1 MGETSKENAMAGK
14 SSAWERMDEGTRHA
28 AYAFAEHYRQ
38 FLNTAKTERET
49 VEQAVNTVRARG
61 FVPLEEKAR
70 LVPGDRVYSVV
81 RGKTLLL
88 AVVGAEPLENGMNIV
103 GAHIDAPRLDLKP
116 RPLYEE
122 AGLALLKTHYY
133 GGIKKYQWVSIPL
146 ALHGV
151 VVKNDGQVLQL
162 VIGEK
167 EQDPVFTITDLLP
180 HLAKDQMEKKMSEAV
195 VGEALNLLV
204 GGIPVSAGEVKEK
217 VKQVVLDHLQRE
229 YGLTEEDLVS
239 AELEVVPAWAA
250 RDVGLD
256 RSMIGGYGQD
266 DRVCAYAALQAAVDL
281 PAAGRT
287 AVALLVDKEEIGS
300 VGNTGMHSA
309 LLANFT
315 AELAARILPQYSD
328 LALRR
333 ILYHS
338 RALSAD
344 VDGALDPNYPDVSDK
359 LNVSRLGYGL
369 VLTKYTGSRGKSGA
383 NDAHAEFLGFVRR
396 LFNQA
401 GVIWQTGELGKVDQG
416 GGGTIAY
423 MLADYGMDVLDC
435 GVGLLGMHSPFEVA
449 SKADI
454 YMAYRGYLAFLGA

>member
-1 MGETSKENAMAGK
+1 MDDLKTAG
-14 SSAWERMDEGTRHA
+14 AWERMDDGMRQA
-28 AYAFAEHYRQ
+28 AYAFAGAYRQ
-38 FLNTAKTERET
+38 FISMAKTERET
-49 VEQAVNTVRARG
+49 VQWAAGFARNNG
-61 FVPLEEKAR
+61 FAALEERPR
-70 LVPGDRVYSVV
+70 LNPGDRIFSVV
-81 RGKTLLL
+81 RGKAMLL
-88 AVVGAEPLENGMNIV
+88 AVVGSEPLEKGLNIV
-103 GAHIDAPRLDLKP
+103 GAHVDAPRLDLKP

-122 AGLALLKTHYY
+122 NGLALLKTHYY
-133 GGIKKYQWVSIPL
+133 GGIKKYQWVSMPL

-151 VVKNDGQVLQL
+151 VVRGDGQVLPL
-162 VIGEK
+162 VIGEN

-180 HLAKDQMEKKMSEAV
+180 HLAKDQMEKKMSEAIK
-195 VGEALNLLV
+195 GEALNLLV
-204 GGIPVSAGEVKEK
+204 GGIPVTAAEVKEK
-217 VKQVVLDHLQRE
+217 VKQAVLDQLQRD
-229 YGLTEEDLVS
+229 YGLTEEDLIS
-239 AELEVVPAWAA
+239 AELEAVPAWPA

-256 RSMIGGYGQD
+256 RSMIGAYGQD
-266 DRVCAYAALQAAVDL
+266 DRVCAYTALQAVAGL

-287 AVALLVDKEEIGS
+287 AVVLLADKEEIGS

-309 LLANFT
+309 MLANFV
-315 AELAARILPQYSD
+315 AELAGRTQPQYSD
-328 LALRR
+328 LVLRR
-333 ILYHS
+333 ALYNS

-359 LNVSRLGYGL
+359 LNVSRPGHGV
-369 VLTKYTGSRGKSGA
+369 VLNKYTGSRGKSGA
-383 NDAHAEFLGFVRR
+383 NDAHAEYMGFVRR

-454 YMAYRGYLAFLGA
+454 YMAYRAYLAFLGA